1 MMTSSPSS
9 PTKPGI
15 SDLGKAERKPGG
27 KGYTDQELKEMQEKA
42 LVKTLVVGCGG
53 SGGNTLSR
61 MMEVGIYGAETI
73 AVNTD
78 AQDLLYTFAD
88 RKLLIGKQTTG
99 GLGAGADPSKGEQAA
114 REDEDLIKDHLYG
127 ADMVFITCGLGG
139 GTGTGAA
146 PVVAE
151 IAKKLNALTVA
162 VVTLPFKVE
171 GNRRMINAR
180 EGLERLKKNVDAVIV
195 IPNDKLLELA
205 PNLPMGAAFKVAD
218 QIIMNAV
225 KGITETITKPGL
237 INLDFADLKTV
248 LKDSGTA
255 LIGIGESDTEKR
267 AEEAVEE
274 AIHSPLLEADISGA
288 KRALI
293 NVVGGTSLT
302 LSEAGKVF
310 GKVSEVLDPDAYVI
324 CGAQISEEMKNN
336 LRVLLVVTGVYSP
349 HSAAKPALPK
359 LKPEEIDLGL
369 KNL

>member
-1 MMTSSPSS
+1 MGAPSAN
-9 PTKPGI
+9 PVKPGL
-15 SDLGKAERKPGG
+15 SELGKIAKPGS
-27 KGYTDQELKEMQEKA
+27 KGYTDQELKEIQEKA
-42 LVKTLVVGCGG
+42 AVRTLVVGCGG

-73 AVNTD
+73 AINTD
-78 AQDLLYTFAD
+78 AQDLLYTLAD

-114 REDEDLIKDHLYG
+114 REDEDLIKDHLYE

-151 IAKKLNALTVA
+151 IAKKLGALTVA
-162 VVTLPFKVE
+162 VVTLPFRVE
-171 GNRRMINAR
+171 GNRRMLNAR
-180 EGLERLKKNVDAVIV
+180 AGLERLKQNVDAVIV

-205 PNLPMGAAFKVAD
+205 PGLPLGAAFKVAD

-237 INLDFADLKTV
+237 INLDFADLETV

-255 LIGIGESDTEKR
+255 LIGIGESDAENR

-274 AIHSPLLEADISGA
+274 AIHSPLLEADIAGG

-293 NVVGGTSLT
+293 NVVGGPSLT

-310 GKVSEVLDPDAYVI
+310 GKVSEVLDPEAHVI
-324 CGAQISEEMKNN
+324 CGAQIYEEMKNN

-349 HSAAKPALPK
+349 HSQARPPAPR
-359 LKPEEIDLGL
+359 LKPEQIDLGL
-369 KNL
+369 RSI